1 MFSLLFSFRQSR
13 VPRAHRCTHQL
24 QTPISSLSFSLISKK
39 DFSFFCFSP
48 DYSLVCCYDAA
59 PPPQQPFP
67 DTYNIP
73 QKAGYGDIRNVWEK
87 QNKTKQKG
95 ILFLASIPVIEY
107 VEQFLMTVEDPPCV
121 EREKREERKE
131 EEAGRVNPS
140 ELGVRQCGSPLTAC
154 SSFFLYQLS
163 ALSFDWCIHCVCA
176 HSVQTDVNKYG
187 NDCCCCCCCSCLIC
201 ACCYHYTSRQFSY
214 LL

>member
-1 MFSLLFSFRQSR
+1 MFFPRLFISLLLWRRTTTTTTFSRY
-13 VPRAHRCTHQL
+13 L
-24 QTPISSLSFSLISKK
+24 QHPAKGRIWRHPKCLGKK
-39 DFSFFCFSP
+39 
-48 DYSLVCCYDAA
+48 
-59 PPPQQPFP
+59 
-67 DTYNIP
+67 
-73 QKAGYGDIRNVWEK
+73 
-87 QNKTKQKG
+87 NKTKQKG

-154 SSFFLYQLS
+154 SSFFLSQLS